1 MEKHVEEWGWRM
13 APLPFLL
20 SSTPWM
26 TSSKPITSTTTFE
39 LRTPRSLSPDQIFS
53 WVSDPFWFAFWV
65 LPQAL
70 QTQYDSK
77 SKSTLSPASPAAC
90 LVWAIFLSCLDSH
103 SGKISYTGSPVSPW
117 LPFCPFTAQWP
128 MKTQVRAGPSLPR
141 APQQLPSLLE

>member
-77 SKSTLSPASPAAC
+77 SKSTLSPAN
-90 LVWAIFLSCLDSH
+90 LSCSSCISYFSKWNSLLHSYPNRNSDVSLNFFFLLPPSKQSLKPLDST
-103 SGKISYTGSPVSPW
+103 S
-117 LPFCPFTAQWP
+117 
-128 MKTQVRAGPSLPR
+128 
-141 APQQLPSLLE
+141 